1 MTLPLIYTLNKVDTK
16 TKNNIINTV
25 KNHHKNDKKV
35 AELINLVKQ
44 NGGLEYAEKVM
55 IEYQKEALDI
65 LSEFAE
71 NESKKSLE
79 KLVDYVIK
87 RKR

>member
-1 MTLPLIYTLNKVDTK
+1 MTLPLINTLNKVDTATK
-16 TKNNIINTV
+16 TNIINTV

-35 AELINLVKQ
+35 AELINLVKK

-65 LSEFAE
+65 LSEFPE

-79 KLVDYVIK
+79 KLVDYVIN

>member
-1 MTLPLIYTLNKVDTK
+1 M
-16 TKNNIINTV
+16 

-65 LSEFAE
+65 LSEFPE

-79 KLVDYVIK
+79 KLVDYVIN

>member
-1 MTLPLIYTLNKVDTK
+1 M
-16 TKNNIINTV
+16 
-25 KNHHKNDKKV
+25 KNHYKNDKKV

-65 LSEFAE
+65 LSEFPE
-71 NESKKSLE
+71 NKSKKSLE
-79 KLVDYVIK
+79 KLVDYVIN

>member
-1 MTLPLIYTLNKVDTK
+1 
-16 TKNNIINTV
+16 
-25 KNHHKNDKKV
+25 
-35 AELINLVKQ
+35 
-44 NGGLEYAEKVM
+44 M